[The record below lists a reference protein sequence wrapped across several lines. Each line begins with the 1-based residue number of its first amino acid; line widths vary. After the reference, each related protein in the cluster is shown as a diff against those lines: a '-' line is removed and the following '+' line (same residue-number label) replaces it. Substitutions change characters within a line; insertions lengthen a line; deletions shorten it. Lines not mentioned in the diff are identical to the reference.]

1 MPLCPITMLFYFLW
15 AFFFQSVIY
24 YDNFFTNK
32 NKTQLYTKKKDKKIP
47 KNEKIP
53 KHAL

>member
-1 MPLCPITMLFYFLW
+1 MPYNYVIFIFLW

-32 NKTQLYTKKKDKKIP
+32 DKTQLYTKKKAKKIP
-47 KNEKIP
+47 KNGK
-53 KHAL
+53 